1 MGLGVDH
8 AFMGIT
14 SAHHPLR
21 IPALRCPFESQVN
34 PHVTEASEDSFRW
47 LLESG
52 MLQEPE
58 ILNRYRSAQFGWL
71 TARAYPLVDRDM
83 LKLLMDWCI
92 WLFAFDDGFC
102 ESEAFS
108 KHTGLIARALPE
120 MFRVLHDIES
130 DEPVTNVFA
139 KSLQELKS
147 RIEVHAERD
156 QLDRWC
162 TATKEY
168 IFAQVWEAANRESDV
183 VPTPEDYVFMRRRT
197 GAMYPVYALI
207 DIAGHQRLGPEEW
220 HHPDIRAL
228 TEHANDLVVWDNDL
242 FSYAKER
249 EHDKA
254 RHNLVNVLMTHR
266 GYSLQEALDEVAL
279 MHDHAVAEMVR
290 LRASV
295 ETWGSPAVL
304 AYVQGLEHWVRGHIE
319 YSLGSARYI
328 KAWPTSTQWLQ
339 AS

>member
-1 MGLGVDH
+1 M
-8 AFMGIT
+8 ATT
-14 SAHHPLR
+14 SERATPLR
-21 IPALRCPFESQVN
+21 IPALQCPFASEVN
-34 PHVTEASEDSFRW
+34 PHVAEASEESFGW
-47 LLESG
+47 LLQSG
-52 MLQEPE
+52 MLNAPDMLE
-58 ILNRYRSAQFGWL
+58 RYQNAKFGWL

-102 ESEAFS
+102 ESEDHS
-108 KHTGLIARALPE
+108 RHTALIARELPE
-120 MFRVLHDIES
+120 MFRVIHDIEP
-130 DEPVTNVFA
+130 DQPATNVFA
-139 KSLQELKS
+139 KSLQELKA
-147 RIEVHAERD
+147 RIAVHAERD

-207 DIAGHQRLGPEEW
+207 DIANHRRLTPEEW

-249 EHDKA
+249 KHDRA
-254 RHNLVNVLMTHR
+254 RHNLVNVLVTHR
-266 GYSLQEALDEVAL
+266 GYSVQKALDEVAM
-279 MHDHAVAEMVR
+279 MHDRAVEAMIAR
-290 LRASV
+290 RASV
-295 ETWGSPAVL
+295 EVWGTPAVL
-304 AYVQGLEHWVRGHIE
+304 AYVQGLEHWVRGHID
-319 YSLGSARYI
+319 YSLGSARYVQ
-328 KAWPTSTQWLQ
+328 AWPPDTHWTQTV
-339 AS
+339 

>member
-1 MGLGVDH
+1 M
-8 AFMGIT
+8 ATT
-14 SAHHPLR
+14 SAPRIPLR
-21 IPALRCPFESQVN
+21 IPPLRCPFANEVN
-34 PHVTEASEDSFRW
+34 PHVAEASEDSFSW
-47 LLESG
+47 LLETG
-52 MLQEPE
+52 MLGEADMLE
-58 ILNRYRSAQFGWL
+58 RYKSARFGWL
-71 TARAYPLVDRDM
+71 TARAYPLAERDM

-92 WLFAFDDGFC
+92 WLFAYDDGFC
-102 ESEAFS
+102 ESEDLS
-108 KHTGLIARALPE
+108 THTALIARALPE

-130 DEPVTNVFA
+130 DEPITNVFA
-139 KSLQELKS
+139 VSLRELKK
-147 RIEVHAERD
+147 RIAAHAQPD

-162 TATKEY
+162 NATKEY
-168 IFAQVWEAANRESDV
+168 IFAQVWEAANRESNV

-207 DIAGHQRLGPEEW
+207 DIAGGHRLTPEEW

-249 EHDKA
+249 IHDQA
-254 RHNLVNVLMTHR
+254 RHNLVNVLVTHR
-266 GYSLQEALDEVAL
+266 GYSVQEALDEVAA

-290 LRASV
+290 LRAAV
-295 ETWGSPAVL
+295 ETWATPAVL

-328 KAWPTSTQWLQ
+328 RAWPSGTQWTQ
-339 AS
+339 TP

>member
-1 MGLGVDH
+1 MAITH
-8 AFMGIT
+8 AQAT
-14 SAHHPLR
+14 PPR
-21 IPALRCPFESQVN
+21 IPALRCPFASQVN
-34 PHVTEASEDSFRW
+34 PHVTEASEDSFSW

-58 ILNRYRSAQFGWL
+58 MLERYRSARFGWL
-71 TARAYPLVDRDM
+71 TARAYPLVDREM

-102 ESEAFS
+102 ESEDLS
-108 KHTGLIARALPE
+108 KHTALIARALPE
-120 MFRVLHDIES
+120 MFKVLHDLEW
-130 DEPVTNVFA
+130 EQPVTNVFA
-139 KSLQELKS
+139 KSLQGLKD
-147 RIEVHAERD
+147 RISAHAERD

-207 DIAGHQRLGPEEW
+207 DIAGRQRLTPEEW
-220 HHPDIRAL
+220 HHPDVRAL

-249 EHDKA
+249 KHDRA
-254 RHNLVNVLMTHR
+254 RHNLVNVLVTHR
-266 GYSLQEALDEVAL
+266 ECTLQEALDEVAS

-290 LRASV
+290 LRKSA
-295 ETWGSPAVL
+295 EEWGSPAVL

-319 YSLGSARYI
+319 YSLGSARYVH
-328 KAWPTSTQWLQ
+328 AWPSGTQWLQ
-339 AS
+339 TS

>member
-1 MGLGVDH
+1 M
-8 AFMGIT
+8 AII
-14 SAHHPLR
+14 SAHATPPR
-21 IPALRCPFESQVN
+21 IPALRCPFASQVN
-34 PHVTEASEDSFRW
+34 PHVSEASEDSFGW

-52 MLQEPE
+52 MLQDPE
-58 ILNRYRSAQFGWL
+58 MLERYRGARFGWL

-102 ESEAFS
+102 ESEDLS
-108 KHTGLIARALPE
+108 KHTALIARALPE

-130 DEPVTNVFA
+130 DQPVTNVFA
-139 KSLQELKS
+139 RSLRELKG
-147 RIEVHAERD
+147 RISVHAERD

-207 DIAGHQRLGPEEW
+207 DIAGRQRLTPEEW

-249 EHDKA
+249 KHDQA
-254 RHNLVNVLMTHR
+254 RHNLVNVLVTHR

-279 MHDHAVAEMVR
+279 MHDGAVAEMVR

-295 ETWGSPAVL
+295 ETWGSPAAL
-304 AYVQGLEHWVRGHIE
+304 AYVQGLEHWVRGHIV
-319 YSLGSARYI
+319 YSLSSARYVH
-328 KAWPTSTQWLQ
+328 AWPSGTQWLQ